1 MHEEP
6 IAFSC
11 KDSGADS
18 GALAPTLRSM
28 GHDGSHANAGGQI
41 AVAFDS
47 NQAGDTCLGMSISG
61 APPVRTKNQ
70 VSVLEGLAVRRLT
83 PRECERLQAWPD
95 DSTVK
100 KEVLRLEG
108 NEWIRSGNIVHQA
121 DGPRY
126 KQLGNGVTSSVAEW
140 LGKRIVRFTQNRVL
154 TAC

>member
-1 MHEEP
+1 M
-6 IAFSC
+6 
-11 KDSGADS
+11 
-18 GALAPTLRSM
+18 
-28 GHDGSHANAGGQI
+28 
-41 AVAFDS
+41 
-47 NQAGDTCLGMSISG
+47 
-61 APPVRTKNQ
+61 RTKNQ